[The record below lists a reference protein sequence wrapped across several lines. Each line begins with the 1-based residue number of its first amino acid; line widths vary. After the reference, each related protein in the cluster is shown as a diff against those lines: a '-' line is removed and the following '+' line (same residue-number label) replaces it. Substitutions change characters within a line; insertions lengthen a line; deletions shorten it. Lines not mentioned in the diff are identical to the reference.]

1 MKKYTVISA
10 CALACL
16 TIQAA
21 ELQFNGTRYAGY
33 ATNAVPAGFSILAVP
48 FSGFN
53 TNSFAITNLSLEA
66 LISTNGLAINDRL
79 IAFNEATEDYY
90 YYELRSEGWYS
101 LDVSELGADSTNH
114 VINAPELSTFSK
126 AQGYAFWL
134 KTTNATTAYLQ
145 GVVNTNAAGVV
156 VTTNKLTLVGNA
168 LPSALVLNSVAFTN
182 DNPWFLSYSPETGP
196 GDEILAV
203 SGTNY
208 ARNIFIEGSWKKSP
222 GGTVNA
228 DPIPAGSGVW
238 FFRRGDTQTLIVK

>member
-1 MKKYTVISA
+1 MRKYTIISA

-16 TIQAA
+16 TMRAA
-21 ELQFNGTRYAGY
+21 ELDGVRFAGY
-33 ATNAVPAGFSILAVP
+33 TTSAVPAGFTILAVP
-48 FSGFN
+48 FSGFD
-53 TNSFAITNLSLEA
+53 TTSFLTANLSLEA

-79 IAFNEATEDYY
+79 IAFNEATKDYY
-90 YYELRSEGWYS
+90 YYELRAGGWYS
-101 LDVSELGADSTNH
+101 LDVNELGSDSTNH
-114 VINAPELSTFSK
+114 VVNAPELSTFTK

-134 KTTNATTAYLQ
+134 KTANPTTAYLQ

-156 VTTNKLTLVGNA
+156 VATNALTLVGNA
-168 LPSALVLNSVAFTN
+168 MPEALVLNSVAFMN

-208 ARNIFIEGSWKKSP
+208 VRNIFIEGSWKKSP

-238 FFRRGDTQTLIVK
+238 FFRRGETKTLIIK